1 MVNTSRHYSIFDP
14 VTWGKRRIDVIGVG
28 ATGSRVA
35 MSLAK
40 LGVQNLHVWDD
51 DVVEEHNIANQAYRA
66 CLDLEDTKVDAIA
79 TMIADAA
86 DLRVVKHPHR
96 WERGMPLGPVVFC
109 MVDSMAARQAV
120 FEDVRH
126 RPSVKLVL
134 DSRMGADTGHL
145 FTYSPHDSDSLR
157 YYEESLY
164 SDDDAITEVSA
175 CGTSISVGP
184 TADIIAGLLVWRFMH
199 FAREIIDP
207 TAERLAHLE
216 MAFGAGVEPS
226 LVAV

>member
-40 LGVQNLHVWDD
+40 LGVMNLHVWDD
-51 DVVEEHNIANQAYRA
+51 DVVEEHNIANQAYGRNDIDAKKAQAINWAIERA
-66 CLDLEDTKVDAIA
+66 VGMRITVHD
-79 TMIADAA
+79 
-86 DLRVVKHPHR
+86 HR
-96 WERGMPLGPVVFC
+96 WESGMPLGAVVFC
-109 MVDSMAARQAV
+109 MVDSMAARRAV
-120 FEDVRH
+120 FDDVRH
-126 RPSVKLVL
+126 RPGVKLVL

-145 FTYSPHDSDSLR
+145 FTYSPQDRDSLR
-157 YYEESLY
+157 LYEQTLY

-184 TADIIAGLLVWRFMH
+184 TADIIAGLLVWRFIH
-199 FAREIIDP
+199 FAKRIVDP
-207 TAERLAHLE
+207 TDETPVAHLE

>member
-35 MSLAK
+35 ISLAK

-51 DVVEEHNIANQAYRA
+51 DVVEEHNIANQAYR
-66 CLDLEDTKVDAIA
+66 LDVDLGVKKVTAISHAIEQA
-79 TMIADAA
+79 TGSRVMIH
-86 DLRVVKHPHR
+86 RQR

-109 MVDSMAARQAV
+109 MVDSMTARQAV
-120 FEDVRH
+120 FDDVRH
-126 RPSVKLVL
+126 RPGVKLVL

-145 FTYSPHDSDSLR
+145 FTYSPHDSDSLEH
-157 YYEESLY
+157 YEQTLY

-184 TADIIAGLLVWRFMH
+184 TADIIAGLLVWRFIH

-207 TAERLAHLE
+207 TAERLAHVE